1 MNFKRLGSSAASTT
15 STDSKLVRT
24 FRSVRNWFF
33 PRTAEGRKIKITLY
47 KDIGIFIVATTLI
60 CIFKDEIK
68 KAFEEDPALSQ
79 GFEGLGI

>member
-1 MNFKRLGSSAASTT
+1 MNFKRLGSSTASTT

-24 FRSVRNWFF
+24 FRSVRNWFI
-33 PRTAEGRKIKITLY
+33 PRTAEGRKMKLTLY
-47 KDIGIFIVATTLI
+47 KDIGIFIIATTLI

-68 KAFEEDPALSQ
+68 KVFEEDPALSQ